1 MFLKAKIMAFLM
13 KFRSSPPRNNVPEVD
28 LNGNNNFENE
38 EEEELEEIFD
48 YAEADAMSDIDG
60 DRDLNN
66 NWL

>member
-1 MFLKAKIMAFLM
+1 MFLKAKIMTFLM
-13 KFRSSPPRNNVPEVD
+13 KFRSSPPRNNFPEVD